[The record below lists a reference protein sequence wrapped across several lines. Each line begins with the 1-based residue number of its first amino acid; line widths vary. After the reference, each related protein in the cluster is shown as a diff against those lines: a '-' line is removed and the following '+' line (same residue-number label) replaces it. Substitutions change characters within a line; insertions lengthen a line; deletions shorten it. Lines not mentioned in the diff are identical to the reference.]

1 MNALLLGSLLGA
13 ALGLALSGPARPAP
27 WPALGLFAIVALLSS
42 FVSIPDDWRLY
53 VATGAALSVTVS
65 AACTYLPRLPRYA
78 GWALAANAGFWLG
91 ALVGGQGKG
100 VLLALMLPWPLLVI
114 PANLLSQRRARLAVQ
129 IVASW
134 LVAVSIL
141 AAALPLVTVPSYT
154 SDHME

>member
-13 ALGLALSGPARPAP
+13 ALGLALSGPSRPAP
-27 WPALGLFAIVALLSS
+27 WTALGLFATVAVLSS
-42 FVSIPDDWRLY
+42 FVPIPADWRSH
-53 VATGAALSVTVS
+53 VATGAALSVTLS

-78 GWALAANAGFWLG
+78 GWALAANAGFWIG
-91 ALVGGQGKG
+91 ALVAGQDNG
-100 VLLALMLPWPLLVI
+100 VLLALMLPWALLVI

-129 IVASW
+129 VVASW
-134 LVAVSIL
+134 LIAVSIL